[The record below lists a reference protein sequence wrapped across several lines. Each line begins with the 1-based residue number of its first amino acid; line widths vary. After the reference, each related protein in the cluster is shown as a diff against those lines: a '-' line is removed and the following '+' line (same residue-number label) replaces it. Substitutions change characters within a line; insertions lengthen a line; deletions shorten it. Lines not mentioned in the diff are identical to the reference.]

1 MAESIEPTSEVSR
14 RTNGDRAYACMRQ
27 VDWAE
32 MEWQLPV
39 VLTAEMQ
46 LDFFLVPALA
56 VDFAVAQYAQDMA
69 SHIGKIAKKKPMN
82 YKRRLSS
89 PPRRPDISDDVS
101 EAPFSVQRGSAA
113 EPADV
118 NEPADVS
125 ETLPEALERMCR
137 HQWYLIRIPYD
148 KSMFVSNDHHVHQ
161 SLHLRKYVTLDEMAS
176 FTPVSVPGPSTYIWA
191 PICTVAEQALRE
203 RQEEKKAAKRRL
215 VAEKEDCHRP
225 AHPAHP
231 TFEVQLI

>member
-1 MAESIEPTSEVSR
+1 MAESIQPTSEVSR
-14 RTNGDRAYACMRQ
+14 RTNDGDRAFACMRQ
-27 VDWAE
+27 MDWAE
-32 MEWQLPV
+32 IEWQLPV

-46 LDFFLVPALA
+46 LDFFLAPALA
-56 VDFAVAQYAQDMA
+56 VDFAAAQYAKDMA
-69 SHIGKIAKKKPMN
+69 SHIGKIAKKKPIN

-101 EAPFSVQRGSAA
+101 EA
-113 EPADV
+113 ADV
-118 NEPADVS
+118 NEPTADMS

-148 KSMFVSNDHHVHQ
+148 KSMFVSNDLHP
-161 SLHLRKYVTLDEMAS
+161 SLHLRKYVTLDGVAS
-176 FTPVSVPGPSTYIWA
+176 FTPVSVPGPFNYMWE
-191 PICTVAEQALRE
+191 PICAVADQALRE

-215 VAEKEDCHRP
+215 VAEKEDCHCP

-231 TFEVQLI
+231 ASSITFEVQLI